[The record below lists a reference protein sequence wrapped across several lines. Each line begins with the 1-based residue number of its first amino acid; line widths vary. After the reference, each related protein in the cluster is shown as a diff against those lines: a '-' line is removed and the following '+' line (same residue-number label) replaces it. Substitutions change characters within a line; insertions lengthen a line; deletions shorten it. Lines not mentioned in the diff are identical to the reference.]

1 MQIQICMNPPVV
13 SQINIVI
20 FIHGKRTV
28 YQRGMLWKNLHA
40 YAVAAQVGHHAHIY
54 SLFFTGIQVLNQQ
67 LGTVVSHISLQRHIK
82 RLLSR
87 FGSVHHSAQHIYA
100 IQVLLYIQID
110 GIQSQAVCT
119 QSI

>member
-1 MQIQICMNPPVV
+1 MNPPVV

-28 YQRGMLWKNLHA
+28 YQRGMLRKNLHA

-54 SLFFTGIQVLNQQ
+54 SLFLTGIQVLDQQ
-67 LGTVVSHISLQRHIK
+67 LGAVVSHISLQRHIK
-82 RLLSR
+82 RLLS
-87 FGSVHHSAQHIYA
+87 QHIYA
-100 IQVLLYIQID
+100 IQVLLYIQIN

-119 QSI
+119 QSIEISLPVQSLRRR